1 MISRTSKRSSAG
13 RGLRKIES
21 EGVRGSR
28 LGAMDSSRFP
38 PPLDHHDD
46 RARHIDAGRGQ
57 PGESRRAVDDRDD
70 DVQGWHDGFGE
81 LRVECEEENGLMAQQ
96 ERSSGSHAPA
106 AGGTMIGRGG
116 RHQG

>member
-1 MISRTSKRSSAG
+1 M
-13 RGLRKIES
+13 
-21 EGVRGSR
+21 
-28 LGAMDSSRFP
+28 
-38 PPLDHHDD
+38 D
-46 RARHIDAGRGQ
+46 RACGQ
-57 PGESRRAVDDRDD
+57 WIPHAFRRRSIITTIAHATSTPVAANLVSRVGLDDRDD

-106 AGGTMIGRGG
+106 GWGHHDRARG